1 MEYTFFDINAKGTKQ
16 FGFECF
22 LNNKKFIFLGD
33 ETLNPDL
40 YDKIK
45 GADYVT
51 HEAFCLDKEENIF
64 HAYKNII
71 QLH

>member
-33 ETLNPDL
+33 ETLIL
-40 YDKIK
+40 TYMIK
-45 GADYVT
+45 SKV
-51 HEAFCLDKEENIF
+51 LIM
-64 HAYKNII
+64 
-71 QLH
+71 